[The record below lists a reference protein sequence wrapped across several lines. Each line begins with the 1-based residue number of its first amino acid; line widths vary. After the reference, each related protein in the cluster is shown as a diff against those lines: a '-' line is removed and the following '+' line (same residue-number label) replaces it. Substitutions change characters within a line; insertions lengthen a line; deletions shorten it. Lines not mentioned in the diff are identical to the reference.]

1 MKVDLGFYKEPPRTR
16 TNSGSFSNVAPLN
29 NPAPNGTASEYTS
42 QPRV

>member
-1 MKVDLGFYKEPPRTR
+1 MKVDLGFYKEPPR